1 MYRELGLWLYRL
13 VTGKKAP
20 EPKSPSPAVVAAANA
35 AAANAAASSG
45 GRTVSY
51 VLPMHGP
58 VVANALAQLV
68 REYRVWTEAQVE
80 AASTSCAAVLYASA
94 YGNTAAL
101 AQVSRCGEVWEVG
114 FQGEEVWDDV

>member
-1 MYRELGLWLYRL
+1 MYSELGLWLYRL

-20 EPKSPSPAVVAAANA
+20 EPKSPSPAPV